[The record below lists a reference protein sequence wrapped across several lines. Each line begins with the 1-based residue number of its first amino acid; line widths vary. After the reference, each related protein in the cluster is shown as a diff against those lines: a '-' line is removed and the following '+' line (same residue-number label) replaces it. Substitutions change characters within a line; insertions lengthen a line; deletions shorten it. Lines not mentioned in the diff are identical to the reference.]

1 MATWG
6 IVPRRA
12 VNKTRSLRPSII
24 ISVPSFIG
32 IQTQPLALR
41 IAGSKHSKFSS
52 TNLFNFLRPSL
63 SPEMVWL
70 PPSSPSSSSVL
81 TLEEEEDEEEDNI
94 SFIFIE
100 QSRITHR
107 LSPLSLFAWY
117 PLILFKSLGLGGWKH
132 VKILWITI
140 LSLQVYCITRSTRK
154 RARDLRG
161 AAPWTHVIHSLLIHP
176 TIRLWSSHWWFWFY
190 FI

>member
-41 IAGSKHSKFSS
+41 IAGSKHFIHSKFSS

-117 PLILFKSLGLGGWKH
+117 PLILFKSLGWGGWKH
-132 VKILWITI
+132 VKILWITNNSLPPGI
-140 LSLQVYCITRSTRK
+140 LHHAGNEKESKRSTRCCPL
-154 RARDLRG
+154 D
-161 AAPWTHVIHSLLIHP
+161 PCHSLFVDTSNNSPL
-176 TIRLWSSHWWFWFY
+176 L
-190 FI
+190 